1 MAVNNLYAI
10 GRRKTSTARVYL
22 AEGSGQITIN
32 NKQSLDYFKKDTLAN
47 EILLPLK
54 VSEMMGKFDL
64 NINVQ
69 GGGFTGQIGAIQLGI
84 ARAILKYDASIKP
97 SLKKS
102 GLLTRDSRMVER
114 KKPGQP
120 KARKR
125 FQFSKR

>member
-1 MAVNNLYAI
+1 MAANYHYAV

-22 AEGSGQITIN
+22 TEGTGNITIN
-32 NKQSLDYFKKDTLAN
+32 SRNSSDYFKRDTLLN
-47 EILLPLK
+47 QIIEPLK
-54 VSEMMGKFDL
+54 AIDMVDKFDVKV
-64 NINVQ
+64 NVE
-69 GGGFTGQIGAIQLGI
+69 GGGFTGQVGAIKLGI
-84 ARAILKYDASIKP
+84 SRAILKYDASLKP
-97 SLKKS
+97 SLKKE